1 MWSMNR
7 ACLSL
12 NEGWDIPWIEGRAAG
27 THDWGKEEQKMY
39 VIMQFIES
47 LRLEKNTQANWH
59 YYKLY

>member
-27 THDWGKEEQKMY
+27 THDWGKEEQKN
-39 VIMQFIES
+39 VCDNAVHRIIKV
-47 LRLEKNTQANWH
+47 RKKH
-59 YYKLY
+59 

>member
-12 NEGWDIPWIEGRAAG
+12 NERWDIPWIEGRAAG

-47 LRLEKNTQANWH
+47 LRLEKNT
-59 YYKLY
+59 KIL